1 MVVRLNQ
8 RIAIGLFALAGCGGS
23 MSVSNP
29 ETVTGVERF
38 GWDQPAADAGEL
50 GTFRYAFYVDDAR
63 TEAADSACAPGTG
76 AQFACTAQLPAMSA
90 GAHSL
95 QVAAFVLDAGQ
106 LRESSRSVAVRVIK
120 R

>member
-50 GTFRYAFYVDDAR
+50 GTFRYAFYVGGAQI
-63 TEAADSACAPGTG
+63 EAAERAGAPGTG
-76 AQFACTAQLPAMSA
+76 RQFACAAQLPPMSA
-90 GAHSL
+90 GEHPL
-95 QVAAFVLDAGQ
+95 PVAALVVDAGE
-106 LRESSRSVAVRVIK
+106 LRE
-120 R
+120 

>member
-8 RIAIGLFALAGCGGS
+8 GIAIGLFVLAGCGGS

-29 ETVTGVERF
+29 ESITGVERF

-50 GTFRYAFYVDDAR
+50 ATFRYAFYVDDAR
-63 TEAADSACAPGTG
+63 SDAADVTCVPGTG
-76 AQFACTAQLPAMSA
+76 AQFACTAQLPVMSA
-90 GAHSL
+90 GAHTL

-106 LRESSRSVAVRVIK
+106 LRESSRSAPVRVIK

>member
-1 MVVRLNQ
+1 MGRVNQ
-8 RIAIGLFALAGCGGS
+8 GIAIGMFTLAGCGGS
-23 MSVSNP
+23 VSVSNP

-63 TEAADSACAPGTG
+63 TEAADIACAPGTG

-106 LRESSRSVAVRVIK
+106 LRESSRSAAVRVIK